1 MKASAKQFSTA
12 IAGARYYLASIM
24 DSVRLA
30 PAMLRE
36 PKNSSDRIA
45 SFAVPPSVIMS
56 SDPWEAGDLVIA
68 AVFDRLDAFSGVKV
82 DMDTC
87 LQPKHFARLYEGLDS
102 NDLDDSVL
110 DGLLQHDAGPVE
122 FEPNAKGSLLIPATP
137 VGGQDLAKDAQI
149 VLSEVAGRNG
159 KGPDN
164 LCETLKMDALVIPA
178 IYRLVTRDQKEGARR
193 SSGIIVPVCIP
204 ALMTM
209 VSEKAD
215 GAVERRVKVE
225 SHDAQ
230 NVYVPRE
237 HIRPAEISAAD
248 DRGQTVYRD
257 AYLLDAKQSQLFLE
271 RYHSGET
278 SRNAGG
284 DDNARPVWQECVR
297 DARSLLNRMPVF
309 GPNTEITGMP
319 REIEFEGEIYRL
331 DLDTDGKQKSYVLSL
346 ERMLKSLKAM
356 ADRLR
361 NQISHL
367 KSCSTAGE
375 MPEGTELFFRYTGA
389 LDDHVV
395 AIDSDAPDIDRLLEL
410 SRLHL
415 GSVVQDHTL
424 APSKSQRLSLLHI
437 LGRLSGVRPGAPSM
451 SAAGPASG
459 AVLALNGPPG
469 TGKSALMR
477 SVVAALMV
485 RAVPRPK
492 EGHAAKPPAILAS
505 AATNQ
510 AVNNLRETFQ
520 NPKPDDRLKPEL
532 LQLMKRFVD
541 GLLPKETLYACSVLS
556 SSKTEKNRIDY
567 TRALKGAGSS
577 YIQCAFTHFGYNA
590 KDAMPD
596 CVKLK
601 EWNRKAFPPGLRSA
615 RIRQELRTSQDL
627 PFVSFQRSRGAENAL
642 SRDVLDGIVAE
653 IDECRLAHDSCL
665 ELLGKTI
672 TAGDKVKRLHDAYCS
687 EWSCSELAF
696 SPSVPGPTEPL
707 GRTLE
712 RDEDILCREGE
723 KQKQQL
729 SALEA
734 ALEKAEKLF
743 TQHLFAPC
751 LEWLSA
757 FRFPKHLA
765 DWAKFWLLN
774 WYEDPSIECYLEKL
788 PPERRHLSS
797 ERFQHLTAQI
807 RDIRQTLDL
816 IARLQVMAGQLRS
829 LSDDV
834 KVDLAELKRTLYR
847 AYGFTHTEDA
857 VAAVWSEGAADE
869 DAVFDVEFFAC
880 FDPFRLFD
888 LSSRHLDATLRL
900 KMFILSA
907 RYWEARFLFLK
918 YVNPRDLHMI
928 SPCIVSTAHSAPRSL
943 PAEGKMER
951 YQFDLIIVEEAGQM
965 TPEFAASLMTL
976 GRNALF
982 IGDTLQLEPIWS
994 VPSNVDAGN
1003 IALYFGEEEDGQ
1015 PLMRHR
1021 HCGNTSSMSSAMSA
1035 AQFLS
1040 AVTFTG
1046 MPARGMMLREH
1057 YRCHRDIIEYS
1068 DKLCYMNKLVCCKP
1082 QSTADRVYADL
1093 LHDVLQSNAADL
1105 GISTPRHGAR
1115 FMHFDFGGSRADSNG
1130 SRANPQEAEKVV
1142 RLVCLL
1148 ADQARAEDSYAWVC
1162 RSIAIVTPFTGQR
1175 GVILRALRA
1184 AEQRIGSDGSG
1195 SARFL
1200 RKHVS
1205 LGERSDFVVGTVHS
1219 LQGAEKPIVIM
1230 SAGYA
1235 AGERFWHFI
1244 NKAPNFM
1251 NVAASRAQS
1260 AFVMACCG
1268 VDQNQGTPLGI
1279 ALEHIEEIGKG
1290 G

>member
-45 SFAVPPSVIMS
+45 GFAAPPSVIMS
-56 SDPWEAGDLVIA
+56 SDPWETEDVVIA
-68 AVFDRLDAFSGVKV
+68 AVFDRLDAFSGDKV
-82 DMDTC
+82 DMGSC

-102 NDLDDSVL
+102 SDLDDSVL
-110 DGLLQHDAGPVE
+110 DGLLQRDAGPVD
-122 FEPNAKGSLLIPATP
+122 FEPNAKGSLLIPTTP
-137 VGGQDLAKDAQI
+137 VDGQDVEKDAQI
-149 VLSEVAGRNG
+149 VLSELAGRNG
-159 KGPDN
+159 KGADN
-164 LCETLKMDALVIPA
+164 PCETLKMDALVIPA

-215 GAVERRVKVE
+215 GEVERRIKVE
-225 SHDAQ
+225 PHDAQ

-237 HIRPAEISAAD
+237 HIRPAEMSAAD

-284 DDNARPVWQECVR
+284 DENARPVWLECVR
-297 DARSLLNRMPVF
+297 DARALLNRMPVF
-309 GPNTEITGMP
+309 GPDTEITGMP
-319 REIEFEGEIYRL
+319 REIVFEGEIYRL
-331 DLDTDGKQKSYVLSL
+331 DLDTDGNQKSYVLSL
-346 ERMLKSLKAM
+346 ERMLRSLKAM

-367 KSCSTAGE
+367 KSCSATGE
-375 MPEGTELFFRYTGA
+375 IPDGTELFFRYTGA
-389 LDDHVV
+389 LDDHLVS
-395 AIDSDAPDIDRLLEL
+395 IDSDAPAIDRLLEL

-437 LGRLSGVRPGAPSM
+437 LGRLSGMQPGALSM

-492 EGHAAKPPAILAS
+492 EGHAAQPPAILAS

-577 YIQCAFTHFGYNA
+577 YIQCAFTHFGYA
-590 KDAMPD
+590 S
-596 CVKLK
+596 
-601 EWNRKAFPPGLRSA
+601 PPGLRSA
-615 RIRQELRTSQDL
+615 GVRRELRSRQDL
-627 PFVSFQRSRGAENAL
+627 PFVTFQNGRGHENPRGTDL
-642 SRDVLDGIVAE
+642 LDDIVAE
-653 IDECRLAHDSCL
+653 VDECRLAHDSCL
-665 ELLGKTI
+665 RRLGKSI

-687 EWSCSELAF
+687 EWSCLGLAF

-712 RDEDILCREGE
+712 RDEDILRRERE

-729 SALEA
+729 VALEE
-734 ALEKAEKLF
+734 ALATAKQLF
-743 TQHLFAPC
+743 AQHLFAPC

-757 FRFPKHLA
+757 LRFPKHLA
-765 DWAKFWLLN
+765 DWAKFWLLE

-797 ERFQHLTAQI
+797 ERFKHLTAQI
-807 RDIRQTLDL
+807 RNINQTIDL
-816 IARLQVMAGQLRS
+816 ITRLQDMAGQLRS

-857 VAAVWSEGAADE
+857 AAAVWSECAADE
-869 DAVFDVEFFAC
+869 KALFDAEFSAC
-880 FDPFRLFD
+880 FEPFRLFD

-900 KMFILSA
+900 KMFVLSA
-907 RYWEARFLFLK
+907 RYWEARFLSRPKLT
-918 YVNPRDLHMI
+918 PRDLHMI
-928 SPCIVSTAHSAPRSL
+928 APCIVSTAHSAPKSL
-943 PAEGKMER
+943 PPEGDTER
-951 YQFDLIIVEEAGQM
+951 YRFDLIIVEEAGQM

-982 IGDTLQLEPIWS
+982 IGDTLQLEPIWA

-1015 PLMRHR
+1015 PLMRHK

-1035 AQFLS
+1035 AQYLS

-1057 YRCHRDIIEYS
+1057 YRCHRDIIEFS

-1082 QSTADRVYADL
+1082 QSTADSVYADL
-1093 LHDVLQSNAADL
+1093 LHDVLRLHAADL

-1115 FMHFDFGGSRADSNG
+1115 FMHFDLGGSRADSNG

-1148 ADQARAEDSYAWVC
+1148 ADQAKAEDPYSWVC

-1175 GVILRALRA
+1175 GVILKSLRA
-1184 AEQRIGSDGSG
+1184 AEKRLGTDDRSG
-1195 SARFL
+1195 SACFL
-1200 RKHVS
+1200 RKHVI

-1235 AGERFWHFI
+1235 AGERSWHFI

-1260 AFVMACCG
+1260 VFIMACCG
-1268 VDQNQGTPLGI
+1268 VDQNPGTPLGI